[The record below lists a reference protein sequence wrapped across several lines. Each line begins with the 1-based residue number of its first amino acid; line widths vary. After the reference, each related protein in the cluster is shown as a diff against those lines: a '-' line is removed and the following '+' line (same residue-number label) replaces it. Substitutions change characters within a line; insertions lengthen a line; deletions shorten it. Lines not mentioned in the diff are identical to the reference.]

1 MIDSTDG
8 WSILIVDDES
18 IIHDVLSMNLR
29 DMQFDGKGVNL
40 ISTFSATEAKNI
52 ISINPHIAV
61 VILDVMMEKD
71 DAGLDLV
78 RYIREVHNNADIRI
92 LLHTG
97 QPGIAPKKHVADRY
111 DIDAYLDKNISDNE
125 DCYVAVKLALK
136 SYRDCLKLKKVAAKK
151 DDVSLM
157 EDIADGY
164 IDLLADKALNKN
176 YGIFFLKINKIVHS
190 VQEILAG
197 YALNDVKNDLSL
209 GSTKETRLSYSDYA
223 LLIRIND
230 IKVILSHSPLEHYK
244 KDWNVN
250 FDMLLQSA
258 RGFCKI
264 GILPNTSRQ
273 LLLKHIRALEAT

>member
-1 MIDSTDG
+1 MINRDDG

-111 DIDAYLDKNISDNE
+111 GIDAYLDKNISDNE

-164 IDLLADKALNKN
+164 IDILADKALNKN

>member
-1 MIDSTDG
+1 MERTLTMIDSTDG

-52 ISINPHIAV
+52 ISMNPHIAV

-78 RYIREVHNNADIRI
+78 RYIREEHHNADIRI

-111 DIDAYLDKNISDNE
+111 GIDAYLDKNISDNE

-164 IDLLADKALNKN
+164 IDLLADKTLDKN
-176 YGIFFLKINKIVHS
+176 YGILFLKTNKIVHL

-209 GSTKETRLSYSDYA
+209 GSTKEARLSYSDYA

-244 KDWNVN
+244 Y
-250 FDMLLQSA
+250 QHA
-258 RGFCKI
+258 
-264 GILPNTSRQ
+264 Q
-273 LLLKHIRALEAT
+273 IRI

>member
-1 MIDSTDG
+1 MVNRDDG

-40 ISTFSATEAKNI
+40 VSTFSATEAKNI

-111 DIDAYLDKNISDNE
+111 GIDAYLDKNISDNE

-157 EDIADGY
+157 EDITDGY
-164 IDLLADKALNKN
+164 IDLLADKALNHN
-176 YGIFFLKINKIVHS
+176 YDTLFHKINKIVHL

-230 IKVILSHSPLEHYK
+230 LKVILSHSPLEHYK

-264 GILPNTSRQ
+264 GILPNTSRR

>member
-40 ISTFSATEAKNI
+40 ISTYSATEAKNI

-111 DIDAYLDKNISDNE
+111 GIDAYLDKNISDNE

>member
-164 IDLLADKALNKN
+164 IDILADKALNKN

>member
-78 RYIREVHNNADIRI
+78 RYIREEHNNADIRI

-111 DIDAYLDKNISDNE
+111 GIDAYLDKNISDNE

>member
-1 MIDSTDG
+1 MINRDDG

-40 ISTFSATEAKNI
+40 VSTFSATEAKNI
-52 ISINPHIAV
+52 ISTNPHIAV

-78 RYIREVHNNADIRI
+78 RYIREEHNNADIRI

-97 QPGIAPKKHVADRY
+97 QPGIAPKKHVADSY
-111 DIDAYLDKNISDNE
+111 GIDAYLDKNISDNE

-164 IDLLADKALNKN
+164 IDLLADKALNHN
-176 YGIFFLKINKIVHS
+176 YDTLFHKINKIVHL

-197 YALNDVKNDLSL
+197 YALNDVKNDLCL
-209 GSTKETRLSYSDYA
+209 GSTKETRLSYCDYA
-223 LLIRIND
+223 LLIRISD
-230 IKVILSHSPLEHYK
+230 IKVILSHSPIEHYK
-244 KDWNVN
+244 KDWNIN

-264 GILPNTSRQ
+264 GILPDTSKK
-273 LLLKHIRALEAT
+273 LLQKHIRALEAT

>member
-52 ISINPHIAV
+52 ISMNPHIAV

-111 DIDAYLDKNISDNE
+111 GIDAYLDKNISDNE

-250 FDMLLQSA
+250 FDMILQSA

>member
-111 DIDAYLDKNISDNE
+111 GIDAYLDKNISDNE

-164 IDLLADKALNKN
+164 IDLLADKTLDKN
-176 YGIFFLKINKIVHS
+176 YGILFLKINKIVHL
-190 VQEILAG
+190 VQELLAG